1 MAGQKISFRFF
12 GDREVRAVW
21 DNNGKQW
28 LFCAADIIAAVCE
41 SANPRKYRSVLK
53 TRLKRTHSELTA
65 KCSQLKIMSSD
76 GKRYLTDCLPQKDIL
91 QLLEAI
97 LGRNAIAFIKWFT
110 YSEDT
115 IDGKSRTKAHA
126 LFESGLLA
134 SMNPGTTQCLQQ
146 IHAYLFAGLY
156 DFAGQIRSVNLSKG
170 GFAFANVMF
179 LEATLE
185 QIEKMPQETFDEIVS
200 KYVEMNVAHPFRE
213 GNGRSMRIW
222 LDLILKTKLQ
232 RCVDWSRIDKN
243 AYLSAMAQSPTDS
256 SKIRTLLRMALT
268 DKIDDRETFI
278 KGIDYSYYYESD
290 DPALEP
296 PDLGA

>member
-1 MAGQKISFRFF
+1 M
-12 GDREVRAVW
+12 RAVW
-21 DNNGKQW
+21 DDGGKQW
-28 LFCAADIIAAVCE
+28 LFCIADIIGAVSD

-65 KCSQLKIMSSD
+65 KCNQLKIMSSD

-97 LGRNAIAFIKWFT
+97 PGRNAIAFIKWFT
-110 YSEDT
+110 YSDDT

-146 IHAYLFAGLY
+146 IHACLFAGLY

-170 GFAFANVMF
+170 GFAFANAMF
-179 LEATLE
+179 SEATLE

-200 KYVEMNVAHPFRE
+200 KYAEMNVAHPFRE

-222 LDLILKTKLQ
+222 LGLILKTKLQ
-232 RCVDWSRIDKN
+232 RCVDWRRIDKN
-243 AYLSAMAQSPTDS
+243 AYLSAMAQSPADS

-278 KGIDYSYYYESD
+278 KGIDYSYYCESD
-290 DPALEP
+290 DPSLEP